1 MIKHQGGCHC
11 GKVRFQAEA
20 DPWMVFQC
28 NCMRCRRLL
37 GTMAV
42 FVIFDDSA
50 NVQFSGET
58 SEYVTKGES
67 GLPVRHYFCPVC
79 GAMIQVEADAY
90 NMGGAGIILGAFD
103 DPHQFK
109 PEWETYTELKLNWLR
124 DNGCIKKSFEGQ
136 AGDEQ
141 LEWVM
146 ENYFAEDKNHS

>member
-1 MIKHQGGCHC
+1 MIH
-11 GKVRFQAEA
+11 
-20 DPWMVFQC
+20 
-28 NCMRCRRLL
+28 
-37 GTMAV
+37 
-42 FVIFDDSA
+42 
-50 NVQFSGET
+50 
-58 SEYVTKGES
+58 
-67 GLPVRHYFCPVC
+67 
-79 GAMIQVEADAY
+79 VEADAY

-109 PEWETYTELKLNWLR
+109 PEWENYTELKLKWLR

>member
-1 MIKHQGGCHC
+1 MISHQGGCHC

-37 GTMAV
+37 GTVAV
-42 FVIFDDSA
+42 FVAFDDSA
-50 NVQFSGET
+50 NVQISGET
-58 SEYVTKGES
+58 REYVTKGES
-67 GLPVRHYFCPVC
+67 GLPVHHYFCPVC
-79 GAMIQVEADAY
+79 STMVHVKADAY
-90 NMGGAGIILGAFD
+90 DMGGAGIVLGAFD
-103 DPHQFK
+103 DPHQFE
-109 PEWETYTELKLNWLR
+109 PEWENYIELKLNWLR

-146 ENYFAEDKNHS
+146 ENYFAEDKYQS